1 LYLSYPVTL
10 TDDGFGTV
18 YAICPDVPEAM
29 TYAASREEAAGK
41 VRGALEG
48 ALELYRQE
56 GRSIP
61 RPTRRKADFVVD
73 VQVEEAHVAAA
84 TATRRFRLSAPP
96 LTRRRAAAQS

>member
-1 LYLSYPVTL
+1 MYLSYPVTL

-18 YAICPDVPEAM
+18 YAICPDIPEAM

-56 GRSIP
+56 GRAIP
-61 RPTRRKADFVVD
+61 RPTKRKGDFVID
-73 VQVEEAHVAAA
+73 VKVEEAQVAAPVPL
-84 TATRRFRLSAPP
+84 RRFGRPSASLRL
-96 LTRRRAAAQS
+96 RRAVRQS